1 MNGAVV
7 VNGRAFTPELIARIN
22 AAVHEHPQWSR
33 AQLSREVCEWLGWC
47 APNGRVQEMACR
59 VALLRLCEQGH
70 VQLPAARRQVRRAAG
85 CRPAA
90 RGELGCA
97 KLDLPSVARL
107 NGLELV
113 PVHEDKALAQQWKQL
128 VEAYHYLGYRPLC
141 GAQMRYLIVCPQG
154 MVGALGFSAAALKV
168 RARDR
173 WIGWSEQA
181 RRAHLS
187 YVVCNSRFVIVPQVR
202 VPNLASK
209 VLALAA
215 QRLGADWQAR
225 YGYAPLLLETYVEA
239 RRFRGVCYRA
249 ANWQQVGMTRGRG
262 RDDRAHARARSPKHV
277 FVLPLCK
284 QACERLCEAPGPA
297 RRLACRGAQP
307 PIGDWAEEE
316 FGQAR
321 LGDTRR
327 SARLLF
333 LARQFYAQP
342 QANIA
347 QACGSPAAAKAAYRF
362 FEHPKL
368 SMQDLLAPHFEATAE
383 RIGQAA
389 YPVVLAV
396 QDSTSFNYSAHPDMQ
411 GLGPLSTAKQAGLGI
426 WMHETMVYDTDGVA
440 QGLIDVQVWARKP
453 QELGKAKRR
462 HERAIQDKESR
473 KWLVSFEAAARLQRQ
488 VGLGCTVIS
497 VGDREAD
504 VYELFVHAQRDAANP
519 KLLVRAEHPRS
530 LEDEGGPAWA
540 YVAAQPPA
548 GEIELALGRRKGRAP
563 RCARLQVRFAHVS
576 LSPPARKRALG
587 AVQLWGVHA
596 CEPHPPSGEPPV
608 EWMLWTSVPIDSFAQ
623 AQQALQW
630 YARRWGIEE
639 FHRTLKSGCRI
650 EDRRLSSTDNW
661 KKCLALDLVV
671 AWRIEHL
678 KRLARQHP
686 DAPATL
692 VFDEHECRVLA
703 AYANEHGQVIRAEDM
718 SMQQATC
725 LTGWLGG
732 HQGRKSDGPPGSI
745 TLWRGMQR
753 LQAMTLGWRLAH
765 GEITREEVLR
775 AFAEWDHLDT
785 S

>member
-7 VNGRAFTPELIARIN
+7 INGRAFTPELVARIN
-22 AAVHEHPQWSR
+22 TAVHEHPQWSR
-33 AQLSREVCEWLGWC
+33 ARLSREVCTWLGWR
-47 APNGRVQEMACR
+47 ALNGRLQDMACR
-59 VALLRLCEQGH
+59 VALLRLREQGH
-70 VQLPAARRQVRRAAG
+70 VQLPAARRQVVRNPTP
-85 CRPAA
+85 RPA
-90 RGELGCA
+90 RGELACA
-97 KLDLPSVARL
+97 KLDLPSVGQLKGLRLVAVHQDRELAR
-107 NGLELV
+107 
-113 PVHEDKALAQQWKQL
+113 QWKQ
-128 VEAYHYLGYRPLC
+128 VVGAYHYLGYQPLC

-154 MVGALGFSAAALKV
+154 IVGALGFSAAALKV

-181 RRAHLS
+181 RRAHLR

-209 VLALAA
+209 VLGLAA

-239 RRFRGVCYRA
+239 RRFRGICYRA
-249 ANWQQVGMTRGRG
+249 ANWQHVGMTRGRG
-262 RDDRAHARARSPKHV
+262 RGDRRHAQACTRKHV
-277 FVLPLCK
+277 FVLPLC
-284 QACERLCEAPGPA
+284 QGACECLREAPGPA
-297 RRLACRGAQP
+297 RRLASRRPQRP
-307 PIGDWAEEE
+307 LGDWAEEE
-316 FGQAR
+316 FGAAR
-321 LGDTRR
+321 LGDARR
-327 SARLLF
+327 GARLLR

-347 QACGSPAAAKAAYRF
+347 QACGSAAATKAAYRF
-362 FEHPKL
+362 FEHPKMG
-368 SMQDLLAPHFEATAE
+368 MQDLLAPHFEATAE

-411 GLGPLSTAKQAGLGI
+411 GLGPLSTRKQAGLGI
-426 WMHETMVYDTDGVA
+426 WMHETMVYDEDGVA
-440 QGLIDVQVWARKP
+440 QGLIDVQVWARDPK
-453 QELGKAKRR
+453 ELGKAKRR
-462 HERAIQDKESR
+462 HARAIQDKESR

-488 VGLGCTVIS
+488 VGAGCTVIS

-504 VYELFVHAQRDAANP
+504 VYELFVHAQRDAAHP
-519 KLLVRAEHPRS
+519 KLLVRAEHARS
-530 LEDEGGPAWA
+530 LEGESGSAWD
-540 YVAAQPPA
+540 YVAGQAPA
-548 GEIELALGRRKGRAP
+548 GHIELALGRRRGRAS
-563 RCARLQVRFAHVS
+563 REAYLQVRFAQVS
-576 LSPPARKRALG
+576 LRPPARKRALG
-587 AVQLWGVHA
+587 PVQLWGVHA
-596 CEPHPPSGEPPV
+596 CEAHPPRGEAPV
-608 EWMLWTSVPIDSFAQ
+608 EWMLWTSVPIADFAQ
-623 AQQALQW
+623 AQQALRW

-650 EDRRLSSTDNW
+650 EDRRLSSTENW

-671 AWRIEHL
+671 AWRIEQL

-703 AYANEHGQVIRAEDM
+703 AYAKEQGHAIAAEDM
-718 SMQQATC
+718 TLQQAGRW
-725 LTGWLGG
+725 TGRLGG
-732 HQGRKSDGPPGSI
+732 HLGRKSDGEPGSI

-765 GEITREEVLR
+765 SEITREEVLR
-775 AFAEWDHLDT
+775 ALAQMDHLDT

>member
-1 MNGAVV
+1 MNEAVV
-7 VNGRAFTPELIARIN
+7 INGRAFTPELIARIN
-22 AAVHEHPQWSR
+22 TAVHEHPQWSR
-33 AQLSREVCEWLGWC
+33 AQLSREVCAWESWR
-47 APNGRVQEMACR
+47 APNGQLQDMACR
-59 VALLRLCEQGH
+59 VALLRLCEQGQ
-70 VQLPAARRQVRRAAG
+70 VQLPPARCRVRRGALP
-85 CRPAA
+85 RPA
-90 RGELGCA
+90 RGELACA
-97 KLDLPSVARL
+97 KLELPSVGQLKGLRL
-107 NGLELV
+107 L
-113 PVHEDKALAQQWKQL
+113 PVHEDKTLAWQWKQV
-128 VEAYHYLGYRPLC
+128 VEAYHYLGYQPLC

-154 MVGALGFSAAALKV
+154 IVGALSFSAAALKV

-181 RRAHLS
+181 RRAHLR

-239 RRFRGVCYRA
+239 RRFRGICYRA

-262 RDDRAHARARSPKHV
+262 RADRRHAQACTRKHV
-277 FVLPLCK
+277 FVLPLC
-284 QACERLCEAPGPA
+284 QGACECLREAPGPA
-297 RRLACRGAQP
+297 RRLASRRPQRP
-307 PIGDWAEEE
+307 LGDWAEEE
-316 FGQAR
+316 FGAAR
-321 LGDTRR
+321 LGDARR
-327 SARLLF
+327 GARLLR

-362 FEHPKL
+362 FAHAKV

-383 RIGQAA
+383 RIGQAT

-396 QDSTSFNYSAHPDMQ
+396 QDSTSFNYSAHPEMQ
-411 GLGPLSTAKQAGLGI
+411 GLGPLSTRKQAGLGI
-426 WMHETMVYDTDGVA
+426 WMHETMVYDEDGVA
-440 QGLIDVQVWARKP
+440 QGLIDVQVWARDPK
-453 QELGKAKRR
+453 QLGQAKRR
-462 HERAIQDKESR
+462 HARAIEDKESR
-473 KWLVSFEAAARLQRQ
+473 KWLVSFAAACRLQRQ
-488 VGLGCTVIS
+488 VGGGCTVIS

-504 VYELFVHAQRDAANP
+504 IYELFVHAQRDTAHP

-530 LEDEGGPAWA
+530 LEGEGGPAWE
-540 YVAAQPPA
+540 YVTGQRPA
-548 GEIELALGRRKGRAP
+548 GKIELDLGRRHGRP
-563 RCARLQVRFAHVS
+563 ARSAQLQVRFASVS
-576 LSPPARKRALG
+576 LCPPARKRALG
-587 AVQLWGVHA
+587 PVQLWGVHA
-596 CEPHPPSGEPPV
+596 WEPRPPAGEAPV
-608 EWMLWTSVPIDSFAQ
+608 EWMLWTSVPIESFAQ
-623 AQQALQW
+623 AKQALRW

-650 EDRRLSSTDNW
+650 EDRRLASSDNW

-671 AWRIEHL
+671 AWRIEQL

-686 DAPATL
+686 DAPANL
-692 VFDEHECRVLA
+692 MFDEHECRVLA
-703 AYANEHGQVIRAEDM
+703 AYANEQGQAIRAEDLTL
-718 SMQQATC
+718 QQATR
-725 LTGWLGG
+725 LTGRLGG
-732 HQGRKSDGPPGSI
+732 HLGRKSDGEPGSI

-775 AFAEWDHLDT
+775 ALAEWDHLDT